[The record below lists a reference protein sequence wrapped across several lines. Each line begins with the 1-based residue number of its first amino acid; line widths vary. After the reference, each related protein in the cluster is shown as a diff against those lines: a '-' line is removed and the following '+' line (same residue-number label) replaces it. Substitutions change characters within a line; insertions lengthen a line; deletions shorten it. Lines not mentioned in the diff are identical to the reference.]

1 MKISFR
7 DEGEIKILSD
17 EMKLREVV
25 ASRPVLKESLKE
37 NFRKNTR
44 SKLALLGMREE
55 QQKW

>member
-1 MKISFR
+1 
-7 DEGEIKILSD
+7 
-17 EMKLREVV
+17 MKLKEVV

-37 NFRKNTR
+37 NFQKNTG